1 MVAWVSHYSGGG
13 LGTDAD
19 IVAARSS
26 DDGASWTAPVSVK
39 SSAAYAIVWVFCRCT
54 IAPSPPLPTL
64 SHLLI
69 WLVVPCVQPK
79 SCRTDGTIADRA
91 PTVAALSG
99 EDGTWLAVWETVCCG
114 SDFDLVA
121 AVSTTDGASWGSFGA
136 LFDNAGMVSD
146 AMRCGDV

>member
-1 MVAWVSHYSGGG
+1 MTALHGPRRS
-13 LGTDAD
+13 
-19 IVAARSS
+19 RSS
-26 DDGASWTAPVSVK
+26 HLPRMRSLGCSVG
-39 SSAAYAIVWVFCRCT
+39 V
-54 IAPSPPLPTL
+54 PSRLPPPLPTL
-64 SHLLI
+64 PHLLI

-121 AVSTTDGASWGSFGA
+121 AVSTTDGVSWGSVGA